1 MIPMTSPKKSNAL
14 RRFACVGRIF
24 CSGGVVGGEIF
35 IRGGGE
41 IRGEK
46 KRGKTKGRS
55 KERGG
60 REKERRG
67 REE

>member
-1 MIPMTSPKKSNAL
+1 L
-14 RRFACVGRIF
+14 G
-24 CSGGVVGGEIF
+24 
-35 IRGGGE
+35 GGGE

-67 REE
+67 RDE